1 MTVKF
6 TRAKDA
12 KILFYITQVDGFRKL
27 IGRFGRDMINAG
39 YPHQITGSLDTF
51 DTFDHNVRRI
61 LNRTQSQN
69 RTQVGTFR

>member
-1 MTVKF
+1 MQS
-6 TRAKDA
+6 

-27 IGRFGRDMINAG
+27 IGHFGRDMINAG

-61 LNRTQSQN
+61 LNGRDTISEQN
-69 RTQVGTFR
+69 TGWDI